1 MVHLPQAIQEAI
13 EECVEAAGFA
23 AVKRA
28 AAILSDAYREG
39 RAPLS
44 QPAAERV
51 AAYLV
56 TRMPA
61 TYAANC
67 RALAEAAH
75 LLGERAVAS
84 VLDIGAGAGAA
95 ALAARERFPAAHLT
109 LIERDAALAEAA
121 RQWLPE
127 ADFRAQDAT
136 RMETFPPHDLA
147 IASYSLGEMG
157 PHTGPRVARRLWKA
171 ARVALVILEPGTPK
185 GFALLREI
193 RADLLAA
200 GAYMLAPCPAA
211 AACPMAD
218 PDWCHFA
225 ARVERSS
232 LHRRIKEGALG
243 YEDEKFSYVAFA
255 REPVTLP
262 AARII
267 RRPQH
272 HAGLIAIETC
282 TPAGLRGERISK
294 RDRDGFRAARK
305 ADWGDAWNRKL
316 S

>member
-1 MVHLPQAIQEAI
+1 MVHLPQPIQEAI
-13 EECVEAAGFA
+13 EERVEDTGFA

-67 RALAEAAH
+67 RVLAEAAH

-95 ALAARERFPAAHLT
+95 ALAARERFPAARLT
-109 LIERDAALAEAA
+109 LIERDAARAEAA

-127 ADFRAQDAT
+127 ADFRAQDAA
-136 RMETFPPHDLA
+136 RMESFPPHDLV

-157 PHTGPRVARRLWKA
+157 PHTGPRVAQRLWKA

-200 GAYMLAPCPAA
+200 SAYMLAPCPVA

-232 LHRRIKEGALG
+232 MHRRIKEGALG